1 MNFCIFYD
9 ILEAK
14 LFKDSLN
21 IAICNRS
28 KNYKTII
35 ENQWFKSKLN
45 RCLYSLTYHAWI
57 FIFLFCISTADFS
70 HKYCL
75 LSLWNVGFS
84 NLCSTNWF
92 SYHSDFKIIVS
103 YEKIL
108 ENFLTDFICETF
120 FTATN
125 KISSKKF

>member
-1 MNFCIFYD
+1 M
-9 ILEAK
+9 
-14 LFKDSLN
+14 FKDSLN

-103 YEKIL
+103 YEKNTWKFSNRLYLWNVLYSDQQNFVKKIL
-108 ENFLTDFICETF
+108 ETPNERQRYM
-120 FTATN
+120 
-125 KISSKKF
+125 